1 MYSPSEFQTF
11 QRCFIKSFLSCPEFI
26 DGVGLRIG
34 IAPDDRHKQ
43 LFLLTPFSLINGLN
57 IFERMEVINHIGIQM
72 GMGGRMNRY
81 GRPGHE
87 AEIRRSLH
95 TLMWFLRYIFAP
107 VADGPS
113 WEYRVLMAFNA
124 FEVVKRAFTH
134 ADIKRFMHNYEI
146 ATSLFY
152 ILIVLNTVITS
163 FSNIIPSS
171 DTTNSTAA
179 AENDAAAAE
188 DTSSIPP
195 VPVIMKMVSEITNF
209 FVFIVESFF
218 EYIYNDFAS
227 NNFQFVDGEYNA
239 YPSMV
244 VVNKYSQQFMHLV
257 DFISSTTI
265 QRNLLEDKP
274 ILIYGIM
281 SMTNEHGF
289 GWRMPIV
296 ALESDDVVKC
306 MKLYKSISKN
316 QPMDL
321 SFDSIANKLM
331 ELQSIIAPMVNSM
344 QQLGVATGGGSVMR
358 SAANKAQNIIRLA
371 ANKAQ
376 SEAELVPRIRT
387 SVKPF
392 IDGIPV
398 SQESGEGR
406 NFESDSLPNI
416 FNRIQSILN
425 EIPCTQVIINILL
438 QNEFG
443 VLHSIMGILHQFHV
457 RNLSNVSD
465 AIRYIL
471 TGYYR
476 YTDSKGNNLIGNDN
490 DVMTDIS
497 AETYTGR
504 YVSPEASGRPN
515 LQLNSVLQRLY
526 DIITSIISNYQSSAA
541 DVPSSES
548 DEEVSPGKPVESD
561 PKLLNRRLSG
571 TKNLTTAF
579 QRLSGAKNKQDVV
592 NAVNSVVNPQN
603 NSDIRKLVEQE
614 LDTPK
619 GNEAVK
625 TVIEAN
631 NSQKASED

>member
-87 AEIRRSLH
+87 AEIRRALH

-124 FEVVKRAFTH
+124 FEAVKRAFTH

-163 FSNIIPSS
+163 FSNIIPSP

-179 AENDAAAAE
+179 AENGTANV
-188 DTSSIPP
+188 PP

-306 MKLYKSISKN
+306 MKLYKSVSKN

-344 QQLGVATGGGSVMR
+344 QQLGVATGIRSVMR
-358 SAANKAQNIIRLA
+358 SAAPKAQAIRDLY
-371 ANKAQ
+371 N
-376 SEAELVPRIRT
+376 SGTRE
-387 SVKPF
+387 SVTPPTDHLPGRESVTPF

-398 SQESGEGR
+398 TQETGEGR
-406 NFESDSLPNI
+406 SFESDSLPNI

-438 QNEFG
+438 QDEFG

-476 YTDSKGNNLIGNDN
+476 YTDRNGNNAIGNDN

-497 AETYTGR
+497 ADTYNGT
-504 YVSPEASGRPN
+504 YVSPRDPGRPN
-515 LQLNSVLQRLY
+515 LQLNSVLQSLY

-541 DVPSSES
+541 DAPSGVSGGS
-548 DEEVSPGKPVESD
+548 DEHDSLP
-561 PKLLNRRLSG
+561 LNRRLSG

-614 LDTPK
+614 LNTPK